1 MLACDLSDAWLQFLE
16 FAKKRCSPTAYGNWL
31 SPIKV
36 IENEEVK
43 DSPDEI
49 ILEIPNIFVKE
60 YLLSNYKEDLL
71 AFLPVRAD
79 GEPAIQFIIAASTQN
94 LPSPVEP
101 EPVPQERTVEPLY
114 SLRLNPNYR
123 FETFIEGPANQFV
136 KSAAIGVAARPGQSY
151 NPLFIHGGVG
161 LGKTHILHSI
171 GHYVQENHKKLRVH
185 CITTEAFINDLVDA
199 LRNKSIDKMKRFYRS
214 EVDILLVD
222 DIQFLQNRMNFE
234 EEFCNTFETLIN
246 QHKQIVITSDKPP
259 AQLKLSERM
268 IARMEWGLVA
278 HVGVPELE
286 TRVAILQHKA
296 EQKGLHIPHKVAF
309 FIAEHIN
316 NNVRQ
321 LEGAV
326 NRLSAHCRLLNLN
339 ISEDLVER
347 TLREMLQQA
356 PRQRITVEQILKSV
370 ATIFQVRVSDLK
382 GSGRTK
388 EIALPRQVAMYLAKE
403 MINESLMMLGASFG
417 KTHSTI
423 LHAYKTIE
431 EKLSHDETLRRQI
444 GMVRRNIEV

>member
-36 IENEEVK
+36 IDNEEIK

-49 ILEIPNIFVKE
+49 TLEIPNIFVKE

-79 GEPAIQFIIAASTQN
+79 GEPAIQFLIAASAQS
-94 LPSPVEP
+94 LPSQP
-101 EPVPQERTVEPLY
+101 EIESVPQERMVEPLY

-171 GHYVQENHKKLRVH
+171 GQYVQEHHKKLRVH

-326 NRLSAHCRLLNLN
+326 NRLSAHCRLLNLS

-382 GSGRTK
+382 GAGRTK

>member
-1 MLACDLSDAWLQFLE
+1 MLSYDLADAWLQFLE
-16 FAKKRCSPTAYGNWL
+16 FAKKRCSAASFGNWL

-36 IENEEVK
+36 IPSDADTEE
-43 DSPDEI
+43 I
-49 ILEIPNIFVKE
+49 TLEIPNIFVKE
-60 YLLSNYKEDLL
+60 YLLSNYREDLL
-71 AFLPVRAD
+71 AFLPVAAN
-79 GEPAIQFIIAASTQN
+79 GEPAIKFEVKAPASSSTQVITPN
-94 LPSPVEP
+94 EIPVE
-101 EPVPQERTVEPLY
+101 EKKAEPLY
-114 SLRLNPNYR
+114 SLKLNQNYR

-136 KSAAIGVAARPGQSY
+136 KSAAIGVASRPGQSY

-171 GHYVQENHKKLRVH
+171 GHFVQENHKKLRVH

-222 DIQFLQNRMNFE
+222 DIQFLQNRLNFE

-246 QHKQIVITSDKPP
+246 STKQIVITSDKPP

-268 IARMEWGLVA
+268 VARMEWGLVA